1 MINLDI
7 KTLKNIYTMNKSHC
21 TTQLDDWV
29 WYSDSYTDPLVS
41 DTNLTFS
48 DTDSLAVTTEF
59 FEQNTT
65 IYLKNVK
72 KYGTESALAVIQ
84 LDFYVYGCNLI
95 PLNFT
100 TEKPEEPRR
109 SEYRTFND
117 FPYQLIHQQDSF
129 CTTKSLAK
137 NMDVAFTTGD
147 VINCPVTEFKIEY
160 INEVKFDQI
169 KQGTEADVT
178 EKVEMDTKTGVFTI
192 KNCTEPM

>member
-72 KYGTESALAVIQ
+72 KYGTESALAVI
-84 LDFYVYGCNLI
+84 
-95 PLNFT
+95 
-100 TEKPEEPRR
+100 
-109 SEYRTFND
+109 
-117 FPYQLIHQQDSF
+117 
-129 CTTKSLAK
+129 
-137 NMDVAFTTGD
+137 
-147 VINCPVTEFKIEY
+147 
-160 INEVKFDQI
+160 
-169 KQGTEADVT
+169 
-178 EKVEMDTKTGVFTI
+178 
-192 KNCTEPM
+192 